1 MITRTFLPALTALLV
16 LTTGCGEQQAQQ
28 QSDGPPYQLA
38 VDTRETMQWIL
49 EPLAD
54 VLWDSAG
61 FIIDAQGEEDLSP
74 TTEEAW
80 NNVVYAAAT
89 LSEAGNLLMLPGRSA
104 GDDWNEYAAGLVTA
118 GKGAMDAAL
127 QRDAEALFDAGGN
140 IYQVCRACHNQYW
153 AEGRQD

>member
-1 MITRTFLPALTALLV
+1 MIAVRYLLGLAILLALAS
-16 LTTGCGEQQAQQ
+16 CGEQQSGRQDAA
-28 QSDGPPYQLA
+28 PPYRLA
-38 VDTRETMQWIL
+38 VNTQETMAWVID
-49 EPLAD
+49 PLTD
-54 VLWDSAG
+54 VIWDNAG

-80 NNVVYAAAT
+80 NNVVYAAAA

-104 GDDWNEYAAGLVTA
+104 GADWNEYAVGLVTA

-127 QRDAEALFDAGGN
+127 QRDAKALFDAGGN

-153 AEGRQD
+153 TEGRQD